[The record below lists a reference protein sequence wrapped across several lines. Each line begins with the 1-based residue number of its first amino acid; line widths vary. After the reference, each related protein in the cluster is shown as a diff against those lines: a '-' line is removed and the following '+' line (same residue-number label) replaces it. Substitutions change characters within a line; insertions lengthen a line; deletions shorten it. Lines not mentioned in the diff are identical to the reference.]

1 MLVCDGSR
9 ALETASISAFTNFLV
24 IEHYCD
30 MFLSQPTLYLY
41 YISKDVA
48 HNIKLWATFLSN
60 KNKSFRVFYLAC
72 IGQLILCDSLKDI
85 LTMIFAISLGETKGK
100 MDNNEN
106 SYTQKCKDKL
116 EDISLLS
123 TNMTGCPRMCFI
135 DN

>member
-1 MLVCDGSR
+1 
-9 ALETASISAFTNFLV
+9 
-24 IEHYCD
+24 

-72 IGQLILCDSLKDI
+72 IGQLILCDSLKDFEDI
-85 LTMIFAISLGETKGK
+85 LTMILEISLGEIKGK
-100 MDNNEN
+100 MENNEN